1 LGTSRT
7 FRQLVLTQSGV
18 TQKLNRDLGTPD
30 GVRWITTIN
39 NRRARDRSRRGRT
52 RQSARNTSWCA
63 RDRSRVSEALHQE
76 QLDTKRERRQSTEG
90 RAIRRELARQ
100 RQIARYEVRDTISN
114 RKARNLSRLGST
126 VGGYQVIIHTLRQLV
141 LERSGVTG
149 LELDNQRRR
158 KEAQSV
164 VTW

>member
-1 LGTSRT
+1 LGTR
-7 FRQLVLTQSGV
+7 
-18 TQKLNRDLGTPD
+18 D

-52 RQSARNTSWCA
+52 RQSARKYQLVCA
-63 RDRSRVSEALHQE
+63 RSIESEALYQE
-76 QLDTKRERRQSTEG
+76 QRDTKRERRQSTEG
-90 RAIRRELARQ
+90 RAIGRELARQ
-100 RQIARYEVRDTISN
+100 RQIARYEVRDTRSN

-126 VGGYQVIIHTLRQLV
+126 VGGYQVTIHTLRQLV
-141 LERSGVTG
+141 LERSGDTG